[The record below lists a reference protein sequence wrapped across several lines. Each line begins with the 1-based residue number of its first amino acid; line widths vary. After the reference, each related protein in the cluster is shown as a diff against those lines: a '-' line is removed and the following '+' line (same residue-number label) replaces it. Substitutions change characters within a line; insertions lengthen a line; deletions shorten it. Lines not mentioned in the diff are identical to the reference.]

1 MTDIDLD
8 DEEDQDPDFTETPA
22 EYAKR
27 MAAAGKPLHVEG
39 VPDPAAMARKA
50 EEAERKRWEKGRQ
63 DEIIRDASLRAWEKE
78 RLADAEAREARLA
91 PLVKRDPFC
100 GGMKPQVPRMAQPKE
115 KSARR
120 YEPHT
125 DALDDAETELTA
137 VIAECRYFMREMA
150 FESAR
155 LTPDTND
162 RLSFIDS
169 ARKLAE
175 TSAAVGKSIASV
187 RHPSLVEP
195 EERKRARR

>member
-1 MTDIDLD
+1 MTDINTDI
-8 DEEDQDPDFTETPA
+8 DQDDDDQDFDEPAVTEGGTSKEVRA
-22 EYAKR
+22 EI
-27 MAAAGKPLHVEG
+27 
-39 VPDPAAMARKA
+39 ARKA
-50 EEAERKRWEKGRQ
+50 REIERKRWEKDAQ
-63 DEIIRDASLRAWEKE
+63 DEMIREASLRAWEKE
-78 RLADAEAREARLA
+78 RLADAEGREARLV
-91 PLVKRDPFC
+91 PLKKPDPFR
-100 GGMKPQVPRMAQPKE
+100 GGVRPQLPRMAKPKE

-155 LTPDTND
+155 LTPEAND

-175 TSAAVGKSIASV
+175 TSAQVGKSIASV
-187 RHPSLVEP
+187 RHPLLAEP
-195 EERKRARR
+195 EEKNRARR